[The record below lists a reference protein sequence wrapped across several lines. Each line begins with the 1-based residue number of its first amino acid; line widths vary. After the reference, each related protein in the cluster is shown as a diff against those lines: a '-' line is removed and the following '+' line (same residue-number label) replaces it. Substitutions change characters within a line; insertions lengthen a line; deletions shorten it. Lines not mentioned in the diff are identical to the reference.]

1 MLGAAKTLSNQRRKP
16 SARQRAVRPVE
27 TLWKRMTAMR
37 RIIAIAAL
45 LFGPMMLWAAIL
57 PLTAQPAPATSHPA
71 MSKALFLCR
80 TQHGIDQACAAAL
93 AKALI
98 IPAPEHITTASAR
111 VCHGD
116 PRTLRTIGA
125 EAAADQSGR
134 YAEGAPL
141 HP

>member
-27 TLWKRMTAMR
+27 TLRKRMTAMR
-37 RIIAIAAL
+37 WIIAIAAL
-45 LFGPMMLWAAIL
+45 LFGPMMLWSAIP
-57 PLTAQPAPATSHPA
+57 PLAAQPVPATSHPA

-98 IPAPEHITTASAR
+98 IPAPEHITIASAR
-111 VCHGD
+111 VCHAD
-116 PRTLRTIGA
+116 PRTLQKIVA
-125 EAAADQSGR
+125 ETAAGQSDR
-134 YAEGAPL
+134 YAD
-141 HP
+141 